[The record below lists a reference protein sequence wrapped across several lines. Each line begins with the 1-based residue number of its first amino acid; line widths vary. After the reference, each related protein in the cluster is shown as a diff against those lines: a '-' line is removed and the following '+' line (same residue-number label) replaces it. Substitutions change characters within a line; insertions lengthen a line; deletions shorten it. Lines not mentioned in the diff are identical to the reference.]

1 MSDRRLLAACLALLA
16 LPTLA
21 VAQNLPDPTQ
31 RTSIRRATT
40 ATAPAPTRW
49 VLQSTLVAEDR
60 RVTVINGRTVAVG
73 GTVDGAR
80 VTDIQP
86 YAVRLRTTD
95 GPLEIT
101 MTGADPKR
109 ATGGGR

>member
-1 MSDRRLLAACLALLA
+1 MSDNRFVLLCLALFA

-21 VAQNLPDPTQ
+21 SAQALPDPTQ
-31 RTSIRRATT
+31 RTSMHRATS
-40 ATAPAPTRW
+40 AAPAPTRW

-60 RVTVINGRTVAVG
+60 RVAVINGRTVAVG

-86 YAVRLRTTD
+86 YVVRLRTAD
-95 GPLEIT
+95 GTLEIT

-109 ATGGGR
+109 ATGGGS